1 MLLVRT
7 VAAVRARRQELSRRG
22 GRVAFVPTMGALH
35 EGHLALIDRARGLAD
50 EVWVSIFVNPTQ
62 FTAGEDFS
70 RYPRDEGRDAQ
81 LLRERGVTLLFAPEV
96 KEIYPRPASITLDI
110 QTLTAGL
117 CGAHR
122 PGHFQGVL
130 LVVAKLLNIVQPDVA
145 LFGAKDYQQALVI
158 RRMVEEL
165 CIPVRIEVVP
175 TVRAADGLALS
186 SRNAYLDPDQRRAAT
201 VLWRALAAA
210 AAQVRA
216 GERRAA
222 ALEQVIATTIAGE
235 PLATLQYAAA
245 VDPDTLEPLP
255 MVHRRVLL
263 AVAAV
268 VGPAR
273 LIDNLV
279 VEVK

>member
-1 MLLVRT
+1 MLLART
-7 VAAVRARRQELSRRG
+7 ISAVRARRQELSRSGR
-22 GRVAFVPTMGALH
+22 RVAFVPTMGALH
-35 EGHLALIDRARGLAD
+35 EGHLALIDRARALAD
-50 EVWVSIFVNPTQ
+50 EVWASIFVNPTQ

-70 RYPRDEGRDAQ
+70 RYPRDEERDAQ

-96 KEIYPRPASITLDI
+96 KEIYPRPASTTIDI
-110 QTLTAGL
+110 PTLTAGL

-130 LVVAKLLNIVQPDVA
+130 LVVAKLLNIVQPEVA

-186 SRNAYLDPDQRRAAT
+186 SRNAYLEPEQRRAAT
-201 VLWRALAAA
+201 VLSRALAAA

-216 GERRAA
+216 GEHRAA
-222 ALEQVIATTIAGE
+222 ALEQVIATTLAGE
-235 PLATLQYAAA
+235 PHVTLQYVAA

-255 MVHRRVLL
+255 MVRRRVLL
-263 AVAAV
+263 AVAAI

-279 VEVK
+279 VEVE